1 MATFNERV
9 FALVRRIPR
18 GKVLTYGRVAAL
30 LGVPRGARAVG
41 WALHS
46 APMGGDVPWQRVVN
60 GQGRISTRCETHAAD
75 LQRELLI
82 AEGVRFSAEDALALA
97 DFANV
102 LWVLTPEE
110 LAALP

>member
-9 FALVRRIPR
+9 FALVRRIPC

-46 APMGGDVPWQRVVN
+46 APVKGDVPWQRVVN
-60 GQGRISTRCETHAAD
+60 RQGRISTHCETHAAD
-75 LQRELLI
+75 LQRALLI
-82 AEGVRFSAEDALALA
+82 AEGLRFSAEDAYALA
-97 DFANV
+97 DFARV

-110 LAALP
+110 LAELP

>member
-46 APMGGDVPWQRVVN
+46 APTDGDVPWQRVVN
-60 GQGRISTRCETHAAD
+60 GQGRISTRCEAHTAD
-75 LQRELLI
+75 LQRALLI
-82 AEGVRFSAEDALALA
+82 AEGVRFSAADAYALA
-97 DFANV
+97 DFANT
-102 LWVLTPEE
+102 LWVLSAED
-110 LAALP
+110 LATLP